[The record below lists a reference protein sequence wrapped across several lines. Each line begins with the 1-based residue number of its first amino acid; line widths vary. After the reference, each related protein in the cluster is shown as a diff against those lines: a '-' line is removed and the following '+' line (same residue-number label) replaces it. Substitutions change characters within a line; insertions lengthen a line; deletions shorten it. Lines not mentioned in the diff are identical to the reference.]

1 MVEVSLTVG
10 KLDASLA
17 LLLTKDHH
25 LIEFPTIL
33 LPNGVRAGS
42 IVKLKCDQD
51 HESEKEEDLKFQNIQ
66 DEIYQ
71 TFATHPPK
79 APVLQIKNTTQ
90 TSCVLE
96 WDTLNLGTSNLKN
109 LILFKDGKKLGSIP
123 QPMNNKTSKLSGLP
137 VDKSFKFQ
145 LRLDTTAGIFWSN
158 EVEVNTHK
166 MTDLSGITVCLGD
179 FSPNDP
185 FTAEDIEE
193 TLVKIGAKHPAQ
205 HQVKVDTTHFL
216 CTRENKQNPEY
227 AKANDMNIPIIR
239 PEWIKACERERRIVG
254 VRDFYIKDCVL
265 PDLFAKNYW
274 GDSHKSRSS
283 GGETATQVG
292 AANGAAATSAIPEV
306 TLNDTT
312 EPIESSKSDLPP
324 LPAKEEK
331 EQNLE
336 NAEAAE
342 PTITYNENDEPLE
355 KQDTNLTKLEVDD
368 TEISTAIPNSAQ
380 VVNETL
386 EHVNEGDNSK
396 KGDQD
401 TNNEAEQVAA
411 SSEALK
417 EGIDDAF
424 EAVPINDE
432 SVVEVET
439 KVTDHPVEGEVTE
452 NSEPTE
458 APSKD
463 DTTDTEKQKLKEEKE
478 ANEEE
483 KKEREAENE
492 IKEEKFEQKEEKE
505 ELKEEREKLK
515 KEAEEER
522 DQHEDEKRKEE
533 TGNAEND
540 EESVDEPTSKENT
553 PAPAGNG
560 GKKKK
565 KKNKKNK

>member
-227 AKANDMNIPIIR
+227 TKANDMNIPIIR

-274 GDSHKSRSS
+274 GDGHKSRSS
-283 GGETATQVG
+283 GGETATPVG
-292 AANGAAATSAIPEV
+292 ATDGATTASAVPEV

-331 EQNLE
+331 GQTLE
-336 NAEAAE
+336 NAKAVE
-342 PTITYNENDEPLE
+342 PTITSNENDEPLE
-355 KQDTNLTKLEVDD
+355 KQDTNSTKLEVDD

-380 VVNETL
+380 AVNETL
-386 EHVNEGDNSK
+386 EHVNEGDNSNQV
-396 KGDQD
+396 GQD
-401 TNNEAEQVAA
+401 TDNKAEQVDD
-411 SSEALK
+411 SSKALK

-424 EAVPINDE
+424 EAVPINNE
-432 SVVEVET
+432 SIVEVET
-439 KVTDHPVEGEVTE
+439 KVTDHPVEGEVSE
-452 NSEPTE
+452 NSELTE
-458 APSKD
+458 VPSKD
-463 DTTDTEKQKLKEEKE
+463 DTTDTERQKLKEEKE

-483 KKEREAENE
+483 KKEREAKNE
-492 IKEEKFEQKEEKE
+492 TKGEKFEQKEEKD

-522 DQHEDEKRKEE
+522 EQHEDEKRKEE
-533 TGNAEND
+533 QGDAEND
-540 EESVDEPTSKENT
+540 EASVDEPASKENS

-565 KKNKKNK
+565 KKNKKSK

>member
-25 LIEFPTIL
+25 LIEFPTML

-79 APVLQIKNTTQ
+79 APNLQIKNTTQ

-96 WDTLNLGTSNLKN
+96 WDTLDLGTSNLKN

-166 MTDLSGITVCLGD
+166 MTDLSGITVCVGD

-185 FTAEDIEE
+185 FTIEDIED
-193 TLVKIGAKHPAQ
+193 TLVRIGAKHPAQ
-205 HQVKVDTTHFL
+205 HQVKVDTTHYL

-227 AKANDMNIPIIR
+227 IKANDMNIPVIR

-274 GDSHKSRSS
+274 GDGHGSKNNVSS
-283 GGETATQVG
+283 GGESKAQQD
-292 AANGAAATSAIPEV
+292 TSASAASNSSANV
-306 TLNDTT
+306 TDVQANDTN
-312 EPIESSKSDLPP
+312 EPAESEKTTLPP
-324 LPAKEEK
+324 LPTKDEK
-331 EQNLE
+331 AETSEDAQATKPDLTATE
-336 NAEAAE
+336 NEG
-342 PTITYNENDEPLE
+342 PLE
-355 KQDTNLTKLEVDD
+355 KQEADTTKLEVND
-368 TEISTAIPNSAQ
+368 TEISTALPNSAQ
-380 VVNETL
+380 AVNETL
-386 EHVNEGDNSK
+386 EQGKEEEKLEQGDEEVKSTHEEPDNTSS
-396 KGDQD
+396 
-401 TNNEAEQVAA
+401 AA
-411 SSEALK
+411 VK
-417 EGIDDAF
+417 EDIDDAF
-424 EAVPINDE
+424 EAVPLNE
-432 SVVEVET
+432 ENVVEVET
-439 KVTDHPVEGEVTE
+439 KVSDHPVESEDLGQPVEVET
-452 NSEPTE
+452 
-458 APSKD
+458 K
-463 DTTDTEKQKLKEEKE
+463 KEEKA
-478 ANEEE
+478 ANEDD
-483 KKEREAENE
+483 KKEKQAENA
-492 IKEEKFEQKEEKE
+492 IEEHSKFEQKEEKE
-505 ELKEEREKLK
+505 ASKDERNELK
-515 KEAEEER
+515 KEAEEARE
-522 DQHEDEKRKEE
+522 EKKDEKKEKE
-533 TGNAEND
+533 GEQGEEG
-540 EESVDEPTSKENT
+540 EESTSKENS
-553 PAPAGNG
+553 PAPSGASG
-560 GKKKK
+560 KKK
-565 KKNKKNK
+565 KKNKKKNK